1 MLLWVAIGADRTIH
15 SIPIPTTYGDIDPS
29 SATNEGTLPSAFTSP
44 SGMTYDPVHQ
54 VLWIVR
60 SQRNLRS
67 LPVPAAYGD
76 IDPSTAANE
85 GQFSS
90 NVGSTITAMTYD
102 RDHQVLWVVGNS
114 RYIYSL
120 PVPDTYGSINPGNA
134 VREGRFPSGFFPSGL
149 TYDPDHKVLWAIERT
164 GRELYS
170 LPVPD
175 TYGDIDPSTATNE
188 GNWASGNVT
197 GLTYDP
203 ENQVLWGM
211 DESSNTLYSL
221 SVPDTYGDIDP
232 STATSEGNLPS
243 SLFFPGALAYQP
255 PHRPTADAGAAQTI
269 GRGQSFTLDA
279 SGSTDSGGGALTYA
293 WTQVSPATPQI
304 ALTGANTATPSGVGP
319 NVSVD
324 TNFTF
329 RVTTTNPG
337 GETDTA
343 DVTLTVQSIQPIRY
357 EADFTGPTV
366 GGSVSLN
373 RVTVIRYEADFAGPT
388 VAVSASLTRT
398 AVTPVRYEADFVGL
412 TMGGSAS
419 LDHDIPIRY
428 EVDFAG
434 PTAGGSVTL
443 GRITTIP
450 YEADFAGPTAGGSV
464 TLDYAAVPTLKYEAD
479 FAGPTAGG
487 SVTLIHEIILGQLSP
502 PTLTQ
507 DGDAID
513 IAWTDGGFTRIDD
526 YDVQYRRENT
536 TRWQNW
542 SHTGTDRAASI
553 LGLQLGRAYRV
564 RVRGKVGTLVGEW
577 SDAAGIVLLAS
588 SLQAAVLG
596 SYGCY
601 GIRTTNAPTNASGA
615 YANFIR
621 EDREYQIVT
630 YDTGKSNSLRRMRS
644 RVPGEDWGTWG
655 TAAGWATVTD
665 LDDVTDQP
673 RFVRADRDGMP
684 SHTGFGG
691 SRYALVLPPD
701 ADASYQEI
709 YYASTSRALVWR
721 REKSGERDNP
731 RFGTVRAPAS
741 GALTWSAVYYN
752 RALLD
757 STEYNIVTVTRTID
771 GVDHDFQMVELQ
783 FPIPDDERVDVLAD
797 LDSTEFRTPADAAAW
812 LLSDAVYGLGQDI
825 DADAFVT
832 ARGELLALGYGIEGG
847 LYSPNQAHTLLLSL
861 MVRGSRL
868 YRNASQEW
876 TMRTDQAVIHPRAPI
891 ALREG
896 GPGPQT
902 IMPGSVRRR
911 RGALSN
917 AVNAVRILCE
927 QDFGF
932 DGGAVFLAETTA
944 SLDVPGVEELIEHPF
959 LDATG
964 ARAEAGYL
972 LLALRAHSRVV
983 TLETDLRGLQVGIDQ
998 VVTVQVPHRHI
1009 DGDFLV
1015 REVARQWS
1023 GDEQSGEIAGSN
1035 DFELVPYDPDRYTR
1049 QGDAIRRIGQD
1060 RFGVATE
1067 FTRPDTGASFRVAYE
1082 SAGNLTRARLTILPP
1097 ETNRTAI
1104 LFQVFISGENQAVAL
1119 AEQSVPVEVNG
1130 VVSADFLLTPG
1141 IQVDYQAVTVN
1152 ENNEIGSR
1160 SSLPALLIGQTVS
1173 GDVRAGRGF
1182 AGYSDSVLVTDLQA
1196 SAAAVNADEEWYIG
1210 SFTTW
1215 ATTLSL
1221 VWQENDNGAAARA
1234 ERIGVG
1240 GLLTVY
1246 QDTTRFADYRVTAA
1260 SVVGNKV
1267 TIAGSLIEDSG
1278 TVPAFDPAGDAA
1290 AKTVEIRFNPVAQDG
1305 EPGRHGLAGYSH
1317 SVTVTDLQTSSGAVN
1332 QDEEWWMSGYA
1343 GNVWPNT
1350 LDLRWQENDAGAA
1363 AEAGLIQVGSLLTV
1377 YQNVNRWADYRVSST
1392 SVSGNVVTIGGSK
1405 IEDSGTGP
1413 DFDPAGSAAENT
1425 TEIHFNPKGEDG
1437 DDGEP
1442 GRHGLAG
1449 YSHSVTVTNLIT
1461 TKAAVN
1467 ADEEW
1472 WMSGYAG
1479 NVWPNTLDL
1488 RWQENDAGAAA
1499 EAGLI
1504 QVGSLLT
1511 VYQNRTRW
1519 ADYRVSSTS
1528 VSGNVVTIGGT
1539 KIEDSGTGPDFD
1551 PAGSAAKNTTEI
1563 HFNPKGEDGDDGEP
1577 GRHGLAGY
1585 SHSVTVTNLITTK
1598 VGVNADEEWWMSGY
1612 AGNVWPNTLDLR
1624 WQENDAGAAA
1634 EAGLIQVG
1642 SLLTVYQN
1650 RTRWADYRVSSTS
1663 VSGNVVT
1670 IGGTKIEDSG
1680 TGPDFDPAGSA
1691 AKNTT
1696 EIHFNPKGEDGDDGE
1711 PGRHGLAGYSH
1722 SVTVTNLITTKV
1734 GVNADEEW
1742 WMSGYAGN
1750 VWPNTLDLRWQ
1761 ENDAGA
1767 AAEASRIQVGSLLT
1781 VYQNVNRWADYRV
1794 SSTSASGN
1802 VVTIGGARIEDSGTG
1817 PDFDPAGSAAEN
1829 TTEIHFTPKGEDGDD
1844 GSGARPPGTFA
1855 RVVTT
1860 RPLGDAAYAT
1870 QAEATVTAN
1879 LGTENPPVQGDI
1891 VTLHLADNSYVE
1903 TRRFD
1908 GTVWVTTADYID
1920 GGLVINGTVV
1930 SEKIASLSAAKI
1942 NTGNLIVQTGV
1953 NNGVDEIQVLGG
1965 ADMAFRAGTSGGIDA
1980 QSRINFQATDGTV
1993 KSFIAGDRNIANRP
2007 HDLYMLPATH
2017 RDVGL
2022 NLGLSGSNEFDQ
2034 IVLRA
2039 LRLIMTGDLSLTGD
2053 LTVSGTLTAGGRTTG
2068 RVVGPLSASIPQV
2081 APIIDKG
2088 IRCDVTGGQ
2097 QPYSYQWYRITLSG
2111 GNQQIISGATGRTYA
2126 PTAADSGSGFRCIV
2140 TDASS
2145 PAQTAQSD
2153 LRLASVDIF
2162 TVEVDA
2168 NEPLVNSEINCVATP
2183 DGISYS
2189 YQWIRHPDYRPIRNQ
2204 VRIPGATGASY
2215 TPTIADVGSTLSCEV
2230 KSDSAVRFARPRL
2243 PVRAEG
2249 YTDIV
2254 ARISDTTPSVGD
2266 TLTCIASGGV
2276 GGAYTYQWIRIRPSR
2291 FSNWYALGPTT
2302 RQITVPED
2310 WIGYTIWCRV
2320 ESGGGQA
2327 STPNAAPVAPRSGD
2341 SSLHATMSSDTP
2353 VEGQQFSVFAEG
2365 GTAPYSYQWAY
2376 GSPATTIQ
2384 GNTDTIR
2391 IPSEAVGEF
2400 ITCTVR
2406 DSGSNDTVVTS
2417 VSPVED
2423 THIGG
2428 ELTVNLGDAIPIEGE
2443 VTFALVSGGPTG
2455 IWGIEWQQ
2463 ATTTSAWE
2471 AVDVYEYDAR
2481 NDEPPVHIVSPEM
2494 LEGFKYRL
2502 QVTDGNVVRFSGETR
2517 IIPNTPLSASVAID
2531 GLTYPTLTLPIQ
2543 PFVGH
2548 TARVSY
2554 VGSSGT
2560 PTFQWRKNGIDIPG
2574 ATTNQVYIRS
2584 DFQESIISCHVTRGS
2599 EDVEAA
2605 FELEV
2610 LIAPEIEMEFP
2621 QGANL
2626 RPDENIALALR
2637 GGTGIYTYSSNVGG
2651 FFQSSE
2657 KSKDGVNTN
2666 IQDGNRVNFTV
2677 TSGEGSKTLQSPPLD
2692 NFESFSTS
2700 VSALDPGQ
2708 AGTFRAWVYFK
2719 HNSLNW
2725 YWSSP
2730 ANDTVR
2736 LAVADAPTG
2745 AQIRQWQR
2753 RHPIEGDWENIPGQT
2768 GTSLNTALQTGGI
2781 YDGTG
2786 YFIRCCVRVG
2796 SRTIYTEPTPYPVRY
2811 QSFVMYFSTNSP
2823 IVGEAVKVYR
2833 MGGGS
2838 SLNITGT
2845 LTQPGWLSVPTRRFP
2860 VSSLIRSSARDFPYS
2875 RTSDVDTAPT
2885 IYIPTEA
2892 DIGNYLIFNPGRR
2905 PRIATKNRVQA
2916 AP

>member
-29 SATNEGTLPSAFTSP
+29 TATNEGTLPSAFTSP

-188 GNWASGNVT
+188 GDWASGNVT

-255 PHRPTADAGAAQTI
+255 PHRPTADAGAAQTV
-269 GRGQSFTLDA
+269 GRGQSFSLDA
-279 SGSTDSGGGALTYA
+279 SGSTDSGGGTLTYA

-304 ALTGANTATPSGVGP
+304 TLTGANTATPTGTAP
-319 NVSVD
+319 NVNVD
-324 TNFTF
+324 TVFAF
-329 RVTTTNPG
+329 RVTVTNPG

-343 DVTLTVQSIQPIRY
+343 DVVLTVQSIQPIRY
-357 EADFTGPTV
+357 EADFIGPTV

-388 VAVSASLTRT
+388 VAVSASVTRT
-398 AVTPVRYEADFVGL
+398 AVTSVRYEADFVGL

-434 PTAGGSVTL
+434 PTAGGSITL

-479 FAGPTAGG
+479 FAGPTVGG

-757 STEYNIVTVTRTID
+757 STEYNIVTATRTID
-771 GVDHDFQMVELQ
+771 GVDHHFQMVELQ
-783 FPIPDDERVDVLAD
+783 FPIPDGERVDVLAD

-983 TLETDLRGLQVGIDQ
+983 TLKTDLRGLQVGIDQ

-1049 QGDAIRRIGQD
+1049 QGDAIHRIGQD

-1067 FTRPDTGASFRVAYE
+1067 FTRPDTGAGFRVSYE

-1278 TVPAFDPAGDAA
+1278 TVPAFDPAGDAT

-1332 QDEEWWMSGYA
+1332 QDEEWWMEGYA
-1343 GNVWPNT
+1343 TGNWPNT

-1363 AEAGLIQVGSLLTV
+1363 AQASLIQVGSLLTV

-1413 DFDPAGSAAENT
+1413 DFDPAGSTAENT

-1461 TKAAVN
+1461 TKAGVN
-1467 ADEEW
+1467 QDEEW

-1539 KIEDSGTGPDFD
+1539 KIEDSGTGPDFN
-1551 PAGSAAKNTTEI
+1551 PTGSAAENTTEI
-1563 HFNPKGEDGDDGEP
+1563 HFNPKGEDGQP
-1577 GRHGLAGY
+1577 GLHGLAGY

-1598 VGVNADEEWWMSGY
+1598 AGVNQDEEWWMSGY

-1663 VSGNVVT
+1663 VSGNLVT

-1680 TGPDFDPAGSA
+1680 TGPDFNPTGSA
-1691 AKNTT
+1691 AENTT

-1722 SVTVTNLITTKV
+1722 SVTVTNLITAKAD
-1734 GVNADEEW
+1734 VNADEEW

-1794 SSTSASGN
+1794 SSTSVSGN

-1829 TTEIHFTPKGEDGDD
+1829 TTEIHFNPKGEDGEPGEP

-1908 GTVWVTTADYID
+1908 GTSWVTTADYID

-1965 ADMAFRAGTSGGIDA
+1965 ADMAFQAGTTGGIAA
-1980 QSRINFQATDGTV
+1980 QSRINFQANDGTV

-2007 HDLYMLPATH
+2007 HDLYILPATH

-2022 NLGLSGSNEFDQ
+2022 NLGLLGEKEFDQ

-2039 LRLIMTGDLSLTGD
+2039 LRFLMTGTLSLTGNASI
-2053 LTVSGTLTAGGRTTG
+2053 SGTLTVGGRAVSGTISA
-2068 RVVGPLSASIPQV
+2068 LQASIPQV
-2081 APIIDKG
+2081 SPVVG
-2088 IRCDVTGGQ
+2088 VNIRCDVAGGKP
-2097 QPYSYQWYRITLSG
+2097 PYDYQWYTIRLDRTG
-2111 GNQQIISGATGRTYA
+2111 QQTIAGATDRLYA
-2126 PTAADSGSGFRCIV
+2126 PIAANINAGFRCIV
-2140 TDASS
+2140 TDSS
-2145 PAQTAQSD
+2145 FPALTAQAD
-2153 LRLASVDIF
+2153 LAIASVDVF
-2162 TVEVDA
+2162 TVEVDH
-2168 NEPLVNSEINCVATP
+2168 NEPIVNEEIKCVATP
-2183 DGISYS
+2183 EGLNYS

-2215 TPTIADVGSTLSCEV
+2215 IPTSADIGSTLSCEV
-2230 KSDSAVRFARPRL
+2230 TSGSAVRYARPRL
-2243 PVRAEG
+2243 PVREAG
-2249 YTDIV
+2249 YTAIV
-2254 ARISDTTPSVGD
+2254 ARVSDTTPRAGQ
-2266 TLTCIASGGV
+2266 TLTCIVSGGV
-2276 GGAYTYQWIRIRPSR
+2276 GGAYTYEWVGR
-2291 FSNWYALGPTT
+2291 FSSGLSYFTGPTT
-2302 RQITVPED
+2302 QQMTVPDD
-2310 WIGYTIWCRV
+2310 WIGLIIWCV
-2320 ESGGGQA
+2320 VKSGGGVVQTQETSKVA
-2327 STPNAAPVAPRSGD
+2327 ARSDTPDLYGRMVD
-2341 SSLHATMSSDTP
+2341 DTP
-2353 VEGQQFSVFAEG
+2353 VEAQRFSIYAEG
-2365 GTAPYSYQWAY
+2365 GTAPYSYQWLY
-2376 GSPATTIQ
+2376 GSPPTNIQ
-2384 GNTDTIR
+2384 GNADTITV
-2391 IPSEAVGEF
+2391 PSEAVGSFLSCIISDSAGED
-2400 ITCTVR
+2400 IT
-2406 DSGSNDTVVTS
+2406 VTS
-2417 VSPVED
+2417 VNIVED

-2428 ELTVNLGDAIPIEGE
+2428 ELTVNIGDAIPIEGE

-2455 IWGIEWQQ
+2455 VWGIEWQQ
-2463 ATTTSAWE
+2463 ATATSAWE
-2471 AVDVYEYDAR
+2471 AIDVYEYDAR

-2494 LEGFKYRL
+2494 IEGFKYRL
-2502 QVTDGNVVRFSGETR
+2502 QVSDGNVVRFSGETHV
-2517 IIPNTPLSASVAID
+2517 IPNTPLSASIAID
-2531 GLTYPTLTLPIQ
+2531 GLTYPAETLPIQ

-2548 TARVSY
+2548 TATVSY

-2560 PTFQWRKNGIDIPG
+2560 PTFQWRKDGVDIPG
-2574 ATTNQVYIRS
+2574 ATTNQVYLRS
-2584 DFQESIISCHVTRGS
+2584 SFQGSIISCHVTRGS

-2610 LIAPEIEMEFP
+2610 LIAPELEVEFP
-2621 QGANL
+2621 QGTNL
-2626 RPDENIALALR
+2626 NPLFSVAVTVR
-2637 GGTGIYTYSSNVGG
+2637 GGTNIYAYSWDVGG
-2651 FFQSSE
+2651 FAQSNDNYKAQVRADTQDGEMINLTIISGEETKTIQSSA
-2657 KSKDGVNTN
+2657 
-2666 IQDGNRVNFTV
+2666 
-2677 TSGEGSKTLQSPPLD
+2677 LD
-2692 NFESFSTS
+2692 NFGDITVAS
-2700 VSALDPGQ
+2700 DPGPT
-2708 AGTFRAWVYFK
+2708 GVFRAY
-2719 HNSLNW
+2719 LIT
-2725 YWSSP
+2725 SSP
-2730 ANDTVR
+2730 SRNYPDTISNSSHFGVR
-2736 LAVADAPTG
+2736 VLNSPGTNVY
-2745 AQIRQWQR
+2745 QWQR
-2753 RHPIEGDWENIPGQT
+2753 KHPLEGDWENIPNAT
-2768 GTSLNTALQTGGI
+2768 ADTIATDLSFVSGTLLTDI
-2781 YDGTG
+2781 VG
-2786 YFIRCCVRVG
+2786 YFIRCCVRSSG
-2796 SRTIYTEPTPYPVRY
+2796 QTIYTEATLYPIMYRGELR
-2811 QSFVMYFSTNSP
+2811 YFSTNNPVVGIP
-2823 IVGEAVKVYR
+2823 IKVYAFNTR
-2833 MGGGS
+2833 STGPET
-2838 SLNITGT
+2838 SLN
-2845 LTQPGWLSVPTRRFP
+2845 LNSPPWRSVPTRAY
-2860 VSSLIRSSARDFPYS
+2860 IRISRAGQRLFPYT
-2875 RTSDVDTAPT
+2875 RTSQPDSAPT
-2885 IYIPTEA
+2885 IYVPTEA
-2892 DIGNYLIFNPGRR
+2892 DIGNYLIFSPNSSI
-2905 PRIATKNRVQA
+2905 RIATTNRVQA